1 MGPLWILCWAW
12 LCSRNWSAMPAAQA
26 FSMIPSFGFGQDT
39 QLLWTLALCPAAKG
53 EPWPLFL
60 LCKSSFKAALWPSG
74 QAAGVL
80 SVPGRGTLQGLCPSS
95 FSSWKAGWLLFAFSF
110 LFFFFFPLPSLTP
123 NISLKEWKSFQLFY
137 IVNLSGG
144 STK

>member
-39 QLLWTLALCPAAKG
+39 ELLWTLALCPAAKG
-53 EPWPLFL
+53 GSLGLFSFYAKVLLRQRSGPVGRQLESSLFPAGALFKGCAPAPSAAGRLVGFCLLFL
-60 LCKSSFKAALWPSG
+60 S
-74 QAAGVL
+74 
-80 SVPGRGTLQGLCPSS
+80 
-95 FSSWKAGWLLFAFSF
+95 
-110 LFFFFFPLPSLTP
+110 FFFFPLPSLTP